1 MTDFLASQPTDEEV
15 LDYKIP
21 PDLQTQVDALLEIK
35 RKKRLTAAQRE
46 ELGDFRFV
54 DDVMTRLKAKI
65 KLGLDQANSD
75 NSGEASAEND
85 GEAPAAGAE
94 KKEGNGS

>member
-1 MTDFLASQPTDEEV
+1 MR
-15 LDYKIP
+15 
-21 PDLQTQVDALLEIK
+21 TQVDALLEIK

-65 KLGLDQANSD
+65 KLRLEQTNSD
-75 NSGEASAEND
+75 NASEASAEND
-85 GEAPAAGAE
+85 GEASAAGADE
-94 KKEGNGS
+94 KEGNGS